1 MRDAN
6 WAAPEQTFNM
16 NVKALGNLQL
26 SDENEAD
33 LVAFL
38 GTLTDGYSLR

>member
-1 MRDAN
+1 
-6 WAAPEQTFNM
+6 M